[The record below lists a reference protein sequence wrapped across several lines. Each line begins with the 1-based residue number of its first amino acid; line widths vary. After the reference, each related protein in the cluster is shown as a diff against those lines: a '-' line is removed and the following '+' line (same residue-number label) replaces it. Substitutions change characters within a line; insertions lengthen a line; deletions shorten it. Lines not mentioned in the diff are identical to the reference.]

1 MKQWFTAQD
10 LAASSLPGI
19 PSTESGMIRLA
30 RRENWEAQQRM
41 GKGGG
46 FEYHISNLPKDARKA
61 LEDQQ
66 IQAMMPRLH
75 ESKALIAKPASTLQ
89 AETSMTHR
97 QRSTADARGTVIN
110 AVTAMCDNGVSKEAA
125 ITTLLTQARTRQLET
140 LNPALDKALQL
151 AKDPRGR
158 SEDNYPSARSIKRWF
173 SKDVKELAPKSKR
186 ELKIPSWANAFLMCW
201 QRPEKPS
208 VEHAYRQFTAN
219 YEGTPPSIHAVRRF
233 INKMGNVSKQKG
245 RMGAR
250 ELKNIL
256 PFVRR
261 DFDDL
266 LPADIYSADG
276 HTHDGEVQHPFH
288 GRPFRPEIT
297 TFIDIATRRVV
308 GVSVDLAESGIA
320 VLDALISSCTQAVPA
335 ILYVDNGGGYV
346 NHMLK
351 DEATGV
357 LARVGIDMKHS
368 LPYGSQARGVIER
381 VHETLWVD
389 AAKSQVG
396 FVGKDMDQEARQAQF
411 KASRAAIK
419 HGGAMKLMSW
429 ERFLT
434 FVNELI
440 NWYNSR
446 PHSSLPKIS
455 DEQGKR
461 HQSPD
466 ERWNQFIAEGWS
478 PIQLSGDDAAQIFRP
493 RTTRKVLRGEIKFIN
508 NIYFSQALTEWHG
521 DQVHIA
527 YDINDPQFIWV
538 YEIEDGRLICKA
550 EWNANRVDY
559 MPKSVVE
566 DAREKR
572 ALGRKRRLETKLQ
585 EVEEELRGQPL
596 LEQENSYIPGIG
608 AITPDLLSNR
618 MKTAIAEE
626 AEFEPVLCSDEL
638 RMPHEM
644 TTDERTTLYQTYSKG
659 EQEIPELHRSWFT
672 GYPKCREYTAWA
684 RRIKE
689 ESEAG
694 PSDPD
699 AHSK

>member
-1 MKQWFTAQD
+1 MKQWFTAQE

-30 RRENWEAQQRM
+30 KRENWEAQQRM

-46 FEYHISNLPKDARKA
+46 YEYHISNLPAEARKA

-66 IQAMMPRLH
+66 IQAMVPRLH
-75 ESKALIAKPASTLQ
+75 ESKAVIAKPASTLQ
-89 AETSMTHR
+89 TETSMTHR

-125 ITTLLTQARTRQLET
+125 ITTLLTQARTGQLET

-158 SEDNYPSARSIKRWF
+158 SEGNYPSARSIKRWF

-233 INKMGNVSKQKG
+233 ISKMGAVSRQKG

-381 VHETLWVD
+381 VHQTLWVD
-389 AAKSQVG
+389 AAKSQEG
-396 FVGKDMDQEARQAQF
+396 FVGKDMDQEARHGQF

-419 HGGAMKLMSW
+419 QGGAMQLMSW
-429 ERFLT
+429 EVFLA
-434 FVNELI
+434 FVNERI

-446 PHSSLPKIS
+446 THTSLPKIS
-455 DEQGKR
+455 DEQGKRR

-493 RTTRKVLRGEIKFIN
+493 RTTRTVLRGEIKFIN

-572 ALGRKRRLETKLQ
+572 ALGRKRRLETKLE
-585 EVEEELRGQPL
+585 EVEAELRGQPL
-596 LEQENSYIPGIG
+596 LEQESSYIPGIG

-618 MKTAIAEE
+618 MNTVIAEE
-626 AEFEPVLCSDEL
+626 AELIEVLEEERS
-638 RMPHEM
+638 PAQM
-644 TTDERTTLYQTYSKG
+644 TSEERIELYQAYQNGQQVPEAHQFWFKKYSSSK
-659 EQEIPELHRSWFT
+659 
-672 GYPKCREYTAWA
+672 EYSAWA
-684 RRIKE
+684 RRNE
-689 ESEAG
+689 EEMGSEARTL
-694 PSDPD
+694 
-699 AHSK
+699 